1 MIIDHLGIA
10 VESLEDSLK
19 FWRDSLGA
27 EASES
32 EVVEAER
39 VRVAMLPMG
48 DSRVELLEATDAEST
63 IAKFV
68 AKRGQGLHHVAV
80 KVKDFEAT
88 IERLKANGGQILN
101 EPRIGAGGHRY
112 VFVHPKSTGG
122 VLLELIQA

>member
-1 MIIDHLGIA
+1 MTIDHLGIA
-10 VESLEDSLK
+10 VESLDESLK
-19 FWRDSLGA
+19 FWRDALGA
-27 EASES
+27 RASES
-32 EVVEAER
+32 EVVEAEK

-80 KVKDFEAT
+80 KVTDLEAT
-88 IERLKANGGQILN
+88 VERLKANGGQVLN

-122 VLLELIQA
+122 VLLELIQG